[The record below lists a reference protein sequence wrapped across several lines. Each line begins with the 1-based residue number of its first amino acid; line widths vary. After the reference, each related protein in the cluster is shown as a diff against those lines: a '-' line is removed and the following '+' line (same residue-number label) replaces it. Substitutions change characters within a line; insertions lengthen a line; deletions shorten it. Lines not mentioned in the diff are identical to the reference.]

1 MNKIE
6 IKSIYG
12 DVLFSYEQE
21 DNTVKQTLLEA
32 IKSGADLS
40 RANLSGAYLSRA
52 NLSGAYLSG
61 ADLSSADLYGAYL
74 SGAYLSGAYLSGADL
89 SGANLSGANLS
100 GAYLSGADL
109 ELIYKKQFC
118 IVPEGDIIGWKK
130 LQNGIIAK
138 LLIPKEAKRTNSVI
152 GRKCRAEFITVLELF
167 GEGIAVDK
175 HTGKVLY
182 KVGETVRPDKY
193 DDSLTT
199 ECTNGIHFFVTR
211 EEAEAY

>member
-21 DNTVKQTLLEA
+21 DNTVKQTLL
-32 IKSGADLS
+32 
-40 RANLSGAYLSRA
+40 
-52 NLSGAYLSG
+52 
-61 ADLSSADLYGAYL
+61 
-74 SGAYLSGAYLSGADL
+74 
-89 SGANLSGANLS
+89 
-100 GAYLSGADL
+100 
-109 ELIYKKQFC
+109 
-118 IVPEGDIIGWKK
+118 
-130 LQNGIIAK
+130 
-138 LLIPKEAKRTNSVI
+138 KEAKRTNSVI

-199 ECTNGIHFFVTR
+199 ECTNGIHFFITR